1 MTFKY
6 DGAPPKAPAITPQK
20 DPEFCGKFDL
30 VDESLLVSSNGGIQ
44 NVIAYLYLGRGK
56 KAPAAH
62 PDLASKAKE
71 KIVFDNN
78 ECRFAP
84 RVLFVHTNQPLE
96 VKNTDSVGHNTNVAF
111 FSNQAFNQLIP
122 AGGSFNVTMKS
133 AERLPSK
140 VSCNIHPWMTGW
152 LVVKDNPYMAAS
164 DENGELVIENLP
176 VGKWTFQLW
185 QEKAGYVAKAKQN
198 GKSVSWRRG
207 RMEVEIKP
215 GENDLGEIKLAPS
228 LFK

>member
-1 MTFKY
+1 
-6 DGAPPKAPAITPQK
+6 
-20 DPEFCGKFDL
+20 
-30 VDESLLVSSNGGIQ
+30 
-44 NVIAYLYLGRGK
+44 
-56 KAPAAH
+56 
-62 PDLASKAKE
+62 
-71 KIVFDNN
+71 
-78 ECRFAP
+78 
-84 RVLFVHTNQPLE
+84 
-96 VKNTDSVGHNTNVAF
+96 
-111 FSNQAFNQLIP
+111 
-122 AGGSFNVTMKS
+122 
-133 AERLPSK
+133 
-140 VSCNIHPWMTGW
+140 MTGW